1 MPKCFEAFGYI
12 IFFWSNENDPL
23 EPVHVHVGKR
33 IGPGCTKIWILS
45 DGSAEIQSNGSRI
58 PQGDLR
64 KVRRVVESYADV
76 IVRQWEGYFG
86 EEATFV
92 DRQ

>member
-12 IFFWSNENDPL
+12 IFFWSNESDPL

-45 DGSAEIQSNGSRI
+45 DGSAEIASNGSNM
-58 PQGDLR
+58 PQRDLR
-64 KVRRVVESYADV
+64 KVCRVIEAYSDV
-76 IVRQWEGYFG
+76 IVSMWEQYFG
-86 EEATFV
+86 EKATFV
-92 DRQ
+92 DQR